1 MEKKSL
7 AIGSLMRILEAK
19 QIKAW
24 DDWSLSYEGIR
35 RHDLIERAAEAL
47 FNEISS
53 WDNIPSRY
61 DIYCGCGNN
70 GADGLALAR
79 LLREQDYNVSV
90 ILFKHPNEC
99 SPEFKEQYFHWQNV
113 SDPER
118 TYLPDDQLPSYEKE
132 SPTVAVTAIDALLGN
147 GINRKPEGRILDLIK
162 HINQTYDRIASI
174 DLPSGL
180 PADPETFYEH
190 GFKIEDS
197 VQASELL
204 VVEKPK
210 LTLLF
215 PETARHI
222 PRWNLVSLSMSHEF
236 DQQTDSPWFWFK
248 ADSLRLRVEDRFIHK
263 GNRLKLL
270 LVGGQSGMAGAVTL
284 AASAA
289 LETGIGLMK
298 VLTVADARY
307 SLMTHAPEAILLPSP
322 STDILTEF
330 PDPSE
335 FGVVAIGPGLGTNPA
350 TGNALS
356 TFLQKVKGPCLL
368 DADALNLIAGI
379 LKDNP
384 NFRFPEYS
392 IITPHP
398 GEFDRLWGEKA
409 PNAWVRLQRAR
420 TFSRK
425 YQIVVVLKGAYTAT
439 ILPDGKV
446 IFNSGGS
453 NKLATAGTGDI
464 LTGMIA
470 ALLTRHHNLIE
481 AALFGVFLHSLLVL
495 DGLGAQGQRAMHF
508 CKSIAFIL
516 DQYGRNNEESWKA
529 PDDFMAFFSD
539 AFDQDNDED
548 DDED

>member
-7 AIGSLMRILEAK
+7 AIGSLMRILEAD

-24 DDWSLSYEGIR
+24 DAWSLSYEGIR
-35 RHDLIERAAEAL
+35 PASLIERAAEAL

-90 ILFKHPNEC
+90 ILFKHPDDC

-118 TYLPDDQLPSYEKE
+118 TYLPEDQLPSYEKE

-147 GINRKPEGRILDLIK
+147 GINRRPEGRILDLIQ

-180 PADPETFYEH
+180 PADPHTFYQQ
-190 GFKIEDS
+190 GFKIEES

-204 VVEKPK
+204 VLEKPK
-210 LTLLF
+210 LILLF

-222 PRWNLVSLSMSHEF
+222 PRWNLVSLSMLHEF
-236 DQQTDSPWFWFK
+236 DQQTDSPWYWFR
-248 ADSLRLRVEDRFIHK
+248 ADNMWLKREDRFIHK
-263 GNRLKLL
+263 GNRSKIL
-270 LVGGQSGMAGAVTL
+270 LVGGQAGMAGSVML
-284 AASAA
+284 AAHSA
-289 LETGIGLMK
+289 LEIGIGLLK
-298 VLTVADARY
+298 VFTVAEART
-307 SLMTHAPEAILLPSP
+307 SLMLHAPEAVLLPSP
-322 STDILTEF
+322 SGDYLVGF

-335 FGVVAIGPGLGTNPA
+335 FGVVAVGPGLGTHPD
-350 TGNALS
+350 TGDALIK
-356 TFLQKVKGPCLL
+356 FLAKVKCPCVI
-368 DADALNLIAGI
+368 DADALNLIANHLLAGGA
-379 LKDNP
+379 
-384 NFRFPEYS
+384 FRFPEMC

-398 GEFDRLWGEKA
+398 GEFDRLCGAKA
-409 PNAWVRLQRAR
+409 PNSWERLQRAR
-420 TFSRK
+420 AFAK
-425 YQIVVVLKGAYTAT
+425 QHQLVLVLKGAYSAT
-439 ILPDGKV
+439 IIPDGKV
-446 IFNSGGS
+446 IFNSEA
-453 NKLATAGTGDI
+453 NARMATAGSGDV

-470 ALLTRHHNLIE
+470 ALLAKHHNPLE
-481 AALFGVFLHSLLVL
+481 AALYGVFIHAMLGSDEHGSQSNRAIHLSRNIAYVL
-495 DGLGAQGQRAMHF
+495 DQFNR
-508 CKSIAFIL
+508 S
-516 DQYGRNNEESWKA
+516 DEDSWKGA
-529 PDDFMAFFSD
+529 DDFLAFFSD
-539 AFDQDNDED
+539 AFDQDDED